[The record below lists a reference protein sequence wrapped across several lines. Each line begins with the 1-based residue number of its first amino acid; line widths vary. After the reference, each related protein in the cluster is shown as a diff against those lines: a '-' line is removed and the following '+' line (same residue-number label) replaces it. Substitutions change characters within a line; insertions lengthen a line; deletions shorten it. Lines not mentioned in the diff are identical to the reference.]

1 MEVHSSAYKDR
12 DFLRTVQERF
22 GIIGSSQ
29 VILDNVKLLLQA
41 APTDLAVL
49 ITGETGT
56 GKEVFA
62 NAIHGLSKR
71 KRNHFVSVNCAAIPD
86 TLLESEL
93 FGYEKGAFTG
103 ANDLRKGFFE
113 TADKGTI
120 FLDEIGEM
128 PLTTQSKLL
137 RILETGE
144 FSRLGSSSI
153 HKVDARI
160 VAATNKNLE
169 EEVEKGTFRSDLLYR
184 LKNVTIKLPALR
196 EHPEDIPELVDYFG
210 KKYAQKAGKEY
221 LGIAQ
226 DAVSLLMNKPWAG
239 NIRELRNLV
248 ETIIGLEG
256 NVKMSGDI
264 VRKYISNALPPPV
277 LVTPEPTSALVPSA
291 IAFEPNEKAE
301 LQIIFRTLLELQNNI
316 SDMKRGLHNL
326 AIKIDEISTKMDEIN
341 DQNYQ
346 VVKPESSI
354 VYSDE
359 DLNLEE
365 HEKMLIKYALKR
377 FEGSR
382 KATAK
387 ALGISERTLYRKL
400 VDMGLN

>member
-226 DAVSLLMNKPWAG
+226 DAISLLMNKPWAG

-256 NVKMSGDI
+256 NVKITGDV

-277 LVTPEPTSALVPSA
+277 LVTPETTAALVPT

-316 SDMKRGLHNL
+316 SDMNRGLHNL
-326 AIKIDEISTKMDEIN
+326 AIKIDEINTKMDEMN

-346 VVKPESSI
+346 VIKPESSI

-365 HEKMLIKYALKR
+365 HEKMLIRYALKR
-377 FEGSR
+377 FDGSR

>member
-1 MEVHSSAYKDR
+1 MEVHSTTYKDR
-12 DFLRTVQERF
+12 DFFRTVQERF

-71 KRNHFVSVNCAAIPD
+71 KRNNFVSVNCAAIPD

-210 KKYAQKAGKEY
+210 NKYASKAGKEY
-221 LGIAQ
+221 LGISQ

-256 NVKMSGDI
+256 NVKISGDI

-277 LVTPEPTSALVPSA
+277 LVTPEPTSALVPST

-326 AIKIDEISTKMDEIN
+326 AIKIDEINTKMDEIN